1 MLCNRCFATDIF
13 ATDVIA
19 TDVIAIDVIAIDVIA
34 SYVFASGARSN
45 EPKPSVRPTSRQ
57 TQLSELKVGWGVAL
71 LAPSGLP
78 GLIIICRAF
87 CANIG

>member
-19 TDVIAIDVIAIDVIA
+19 TDVIAIDVIA

-45 EPKPSVRPTSRQ
+45 EPKPSVRRTSRQ